1 MPGTSTLFHFIGAL
15 RRAIGRVLI
24 FGLLFLVVGV
34 ALIEGVAYIVGSRPY
49 QPTPFIHISA
59 AIAGI
64 ILGYAAALTVVV
76 SEVIRAFI
84 EAIRDVENGVK
95 AEVGDGVK
103 ILDRVLTFIE
113 GRR

>member
-24 FGLLFLVVGV
+24 FGLLFLVIGA
-34 ALIEGVAYIVGSRPY
+34 ALIEGVAYIIGSRPY
-49 QPTPFIHISA
+49 QPALITHITA

-64 ILGYAAALTVVV
+64 ILGYAAALTVLAG
-76 SEVIRAFI
+76 EVIRAFI

-95 AEVGDGVK
+95 AEVGDGIK
-103 ILDRVLTFIE
+103 ILDRVITLIE